1 MAQEATDWLS
11 KALDMFPELE
21 EKFEYADISPMS
33 FWIELH
39 MALQDA
45 YEQHPSNDDLI
56 SKIYD
61 YAAWCFD
68 QPQTNSAETD
78 LSTAVACCLIEHLP
92 LDRAIA
98 EDLYRW
104 MSAESFDGFENVFR
118 YHLSDEQYI
127 AFRNNFMR
135 KKRAYSGPSRL

>member
-1 MAQEATDWLS
+1 MAIEPIDWLS

-21 EKFEYADISPMS
+21 DKFEYAHISPMS

-39 MALQDA
+39 LALLHA
-45 YEQHPSNDDLI
+45 YEQQPSNDDLI
-56 SKIYD
+56 GRIYD

-92 LDRAIA
+92 LDRAVA
-98 EDLYRW
+98 EDLHRW
-104 MSAESFDGFENVFR
+104 MSAESFDGFESVFR
-118 YHLSDEQYI
+118 YHLSEEQYI
-127 AFRNNFMR
+127 TFRNDFMR
-135 KKRAYSGPSRL
+135 RKRMYSGASRL